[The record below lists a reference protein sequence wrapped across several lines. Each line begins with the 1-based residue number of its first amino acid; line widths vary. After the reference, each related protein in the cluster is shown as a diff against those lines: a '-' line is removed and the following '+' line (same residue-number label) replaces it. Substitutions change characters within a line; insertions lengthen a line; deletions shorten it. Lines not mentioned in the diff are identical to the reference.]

1 MAMKKAKKGP
11 IDYPV
16 GASSKSKKAQGE
28 RMNAQA
34 KSMATSKAKA
44 NSASSRRLQAQKDAD
59 VKARAA
65 RTDAARKKPIPS
77 GKGKYVPDGWQ
88 QNATRKSKIGVMEM
102 IGAMVSP
109 NASVKDTMT
118 GPKGNRKSNIYIKGT
133 YKGAGSKPKSKK

>member
-16 GASSKSKKAQGE
+16 GASSKSKKAQGD

-34 KSMATSKAKA
+34 KSIATSKAKA

-65 RTDAARKKPIPS
+65 KTNAARKKPI
-77 GKGKYVPDGWQ
+77 KGKPGEYVSTAWKKNQ
-88 QNATRKSKIGVMEM
+88 TKKSKIGVLEM
-102 IGAMVSP
+102 IGAMASP

-118 GPKGNRKSNIYIKGT
+118 GPKGKRKSDIYIRGT
-133 YKGAGSKPKSKK
+133 YKGKGSK